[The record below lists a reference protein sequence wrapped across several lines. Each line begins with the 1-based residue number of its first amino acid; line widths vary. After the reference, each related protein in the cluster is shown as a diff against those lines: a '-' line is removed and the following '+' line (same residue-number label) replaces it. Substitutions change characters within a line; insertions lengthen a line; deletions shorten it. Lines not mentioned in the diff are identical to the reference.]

1 MKSVE
6 IGNRL
11 ELFVDR
17 FLVDAMENVSFRLHE
32 PVAQPLPAS
41 PLPIS
46 YTTVLKEGETY
57 RAYYRD
63 YHPEYDGEYEDGNE
77 GEITCYA
84 QSADG
89 HEWMFPDLGV
99 CDVKSKRGG
108 NVILAD
114 VLACAHNFSPIR
126 DHKPGVAPDAQYK
139 ALAGLHPSAVKKP
152 ECGLYAF
159 QSQDGIHWTK
169 MRDKPVITSERFAF
183 DSQNVSFW
191 SEAEGCYVS
200 YYRTW
205 QTPHGNLRTI
215 SRATSD
221 DYLHWSEP
229 TAMNPNLPGEHIY
242 TSQTHPY
249 FRAPHIYIATP
260 TRFMPDRGE
269 STDILFMAA
278 RPGATAF
285 ERLFTEAFI
294 RPGLDPNRWGNRS
307 NYVNRYVVPTGPAE
321 MSIWHSSG
329 IRYTLRTD
337 GFISVRAGAE
347 QGEFLTKPLTFTGET
362 LVVNYSTSAAG
373 GLRVELQDVGG
384 EAIPGFRLDDCPV
397 IVGDAIEHT
406 VTWKDNPSLAGRAG
420 KPVRLRF
427 VMNECDVY
435 SLQFRHG

>member
-1 MKSVE
+1 MKPLNLE
-6 IGNRL
+6 NRL

-17 FLVDAMENVSFRLHE
+17 YLVESMDNVSFRLHE

-46 YTTVLKEGETY
+46 YTTVLKEGGKY

-63 YHPEYDGEYEDGNE
+63 SRPDYHGQYEDGHE

-84 QSADG
+84 ESADG
-89 HEWMFPDLGV
+89 HEWTFPEPGV
-99 CDVKSKRGG
+99 CDGKSKRGG
-108 NVILAD
+108 NVLLAG
-114 VLACAHNFSPIR
+114 VLACSHNFSPFR
-126 DHKPGVAPDAQYK
+126 DANPGAPKASRYK
-139 ALAGLHPSAVKKP
+139 ALAGLHTEAVKT

-159 QSQDGIHWTK
+159 ESADGLHWTK
-169 MRDKPVITSERFAF
+169 MRDKPVITSEPFAF

-191 SEAEGCYVS
+191 SEAEGCYVCYFRS
-200 YYRTW
+200 W
-205 QTPHGNLRTI
+205 QTPHGWLRSI
-215 SRATSD
+215 SRTTSD
-221 DYLHWSEP
+221 DFLHWSEP

-260 TRFMPDRGE
+260 TRFVPDRGE

-278 RPGATAF
+278 RAGAKQF
-285 ERLFTEAFI
+285 ERLCTEAFI
-294 RPGLDPNRWGNRS
+294 RPGLDSARWGNRS
-307 NYVNRYVVPTGPAE
+307 NYVARNVTPTGPAE

-329 IRYTLRTD
+329 VRYTLRTD
-337 GFISVRAGAE
+337 GFISLRAGAE
-347 QGEFLTKPLTFTGET
+347 KGEFITKPLTFAGSS

-373 GLRVELQDVGG
+373 GLQVEIQDADGKPL
-384 EAIPGFRLDDCPV
+384 AGFSLADCPL

-406 VTWKDNPSLAGRAG
+406 VAWNHNPSLQALAG

-427 VMNECDVY
+427 VMNECDLY
-435 SLQFRHG
+435 SIQFRNE